1 MFGGQRSLFGVFLPL
16 VLMAW
21 ARAVEPLI
29 ALPAWGNRPWGIGL
43 TAFGM
48 ALLAGGLLS
57 RDLARW
63 LPRPIHAGFSV
74 AVFGLSM
81 VAASRA
87 GMWLVAPAIAL
98 GAVALAMSE
107 RPSSPA
113 AGRPLLPAADDAEP
127 ALDERIRFWFIA
139 GLPWVALYEFT
150 SHLRLPGRAFRFEF
164 EDRLPV
170 WPFTSL
176 VYQTIYLAVTLA
188 PFLARTNRELRALI
202 LSVWVSSAV
211 IFPFY
216 WLVPSTGPHRDIPG
230 THLLS
235 KLLSFEH
242 RTYAP
247 SAALPSFH
255 VLWAIFVGR
264 LFRPAWVGRAFVLL
278 VAISCITTGMHYI
291 PDVLAALVIAPL
303 FLDPGRWLWNP
314 LRQLGEWLGIGPDRL
329 GWTLAHAAMVPILL
343 SMWWRATPPA
353 FLAGSGLM
361 GAGLLMFAS
370 LGRQGRAQ
378 WMAAIAVFGGAL
390 LTALG

>member
-1 MFGGQRSLFGVFLPL
+1 MFGGQLSLFGVFLPL
-16 VLMAW
+16 VLLAW
-21 ARAVEPLI
+21 AHAVEPLI
-29 ALPAWGNRPWGIGL
+29 ALPAWGNRTWGIGL
-43 TAFGM
+43 TAFGLV
-48 ALLAGGLLS
+48 LLAGGLLS
-57 RDLARW
+57 KELARW

-74 AVFGLSM
+74 AAFGLSM
-81 VAASRA
+81 IAASRA

-107 RPSSPA
+107 RPSPA
-113 AGRPLLPAADDAEP
+113 GRRPLLPADDDAEP
-127 ALDERIRFWFIA
+127 ALDQCIRFWFIA
-139 GLPWVALYEFT
+139 GLPWVVLYEFT
-150 SHLRLPGRAFRFEF
+150 SHMRLPGQAFRLDF

-170 WPFTSL
+170 LPLTSL
-176 VYQTIYLAVTLA
+176 VYQTIYLAVTVA

-216 WLVPSTGPHRDIPG
+216 WLVPSTGPHREIPG

-247 SAALPSFH
+247 SAAFPSFH

-264 LFRPAWVGRAFVLL
+264 LLRPAWVRWTFVPM
-278 VAISCITTGMHYI
+278 VAVSCITTGMHYI
-291 PDVLAALVIAPL
+291 LDVLAAFVIAPF
-303 FLDPGRWLWNP
+303 FLDPCRWLWNP
-314 LRQLGEWLGIGPDRL
+314 LRRLGGWLGMGPDRL
-329 GWTLAHAAMVPILL
+329 GWTLAHASMVPILL

-353 FLAGSGLM
+353 LLAGCGLM
-361 GAGLLMFAS
+361 GAGLLLFAA

-378 WMAAIAVFGGAL
+378 WMAAAAAFAGAL